1 MNGLKDIQIF
11 LFLLIL
17 SGCVGVEF
25 GDDEGPGSSTGSTS
39 REVQGP
45 QSTQSISI
53 ANNISGDSVDLLPYI
68 IFDVLNPDQKNL
80 SGITI
85 DLGSGENIKT
95 FAQVSS
101 KLASEESIVLK
112 LPTNIINNSIYIT
125 IKGSKG
131 SIREK
136 HLIPLASCQQSEG
149 NDCNK
154 IVVSV
159 DEIKYQELVQ

>member
-1 MNGLKDIQIF
+1 MKRFKHIQIF
-11 LFLLIL
+11 LFSLLV

-25 GDDEGPGSSTGSTS
+25 GDDEGSESSTGNTS

-45 QSTQSISI
+45 QNTQSISI
-53 ANNISGDSVDLLPYI
+53 ANNIEGDSIDLLPYI
-68 IFDVLNPDQKNL
+68 ILDVLNPDRKNL
-80 SGITI
+80 SGVTI

-131 SIREK
+131 SVREK
-136 HLIPLASCQQSEG
+136 HLIPLASCQQSGG